1 MHRIVAFLPAG
12 LLTACADACP
22 DPAVSPKLD
31 GGITSSG
38 GGACTLGRSNADVA
52 IRTGPTP

>member
-12 LLTACADACP
+12 LLTACADARP

-31 GGITSSG
+31 SGITSSG
-38 GGACTLGRSNADVA
+38 GGACTLGQPNADVA
-52 IRTGPTP
+52 IRTGLTP